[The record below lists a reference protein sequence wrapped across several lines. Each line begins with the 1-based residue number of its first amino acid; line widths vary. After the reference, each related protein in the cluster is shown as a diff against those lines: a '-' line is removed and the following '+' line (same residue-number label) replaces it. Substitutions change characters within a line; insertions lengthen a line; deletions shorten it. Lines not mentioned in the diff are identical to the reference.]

1 MYLLYIIATN
11 SIFMKDRVNVVR
23 FYSLHFLRSLG
34 LSRPFA
40 ANIRHE
46 GMFIY
51 INMVV
56 YIYIY
61 IYIYKHGC

>member
-1 MYLLYIIATN
+1 
-11 SIFMKDRVNVVR
+11 MKDRVNVVR

-61 IYIYKHGC
+61 IYIYI